1 MSPAGTATSRR
12 PWPAWTIP
20 LARAVIRYAPP
31 SAVKERF
38 WDSVVEPYLAWQ
50 DHRFVATTVAGRI
63 GGSTRDILQQYLYY
77 FGTWEPRVT
86 AFIRSRLHRGDGFI
100 DVGANV
106 GFFSLLAAHAVGPKG
121 RVVAVEASPTTLA
134 QLQRNVQR
142 NNGAA
147 APIRLVQMAASDR
160 RGRLTLYRGDDCNC
174 GTATLARTSAAAAID
189 AEVEAAPLDEIL
201 TPIEAEQARLVKVD
215 VEGAE
220 AAVVSGMRSLI
231 CCGRR
236 DREFLIEIHPQL
248 LAAMGRSPVEV
259 FEALTDAGYHPYLLE
274 NDYEASSYLRPRRSG
289 GSDGRPKR
297 LREPVKLEWDANVIL
312 SRIDA
317 EEL

>member
-1 MSPAGTATSRR
+1 MSSSQAATSRR

-31 SAVKERF
+31 SAAKDRF
-38 WDSVVEPYLAWQ
+38 WQSVVEPYLAWQ
-50 DHRFVATTVAGRI
+50 DHRFIATTVAGRI

-86 AFIRSRLHRGDGFI
+86 AFIRSRLRRGDAFI

-106 GFFSLLAAHAVGPKG
+106 GFFSLLAARAVGPKG
-121 RVVAVEASPTTLA
+121 HVVAVEASPHTYA
-134 QLQRNVQR
+134 ELQRNVQR

-174 GTATLARTSAAAAID
+174 GTATLAQTSGAAVID
-189 AEVEAAPLDEIL
+189 AQVEAAPLDEIV
-201 TPIEAEQARLVKVD
+201 TPIESERARLVKVD

-220 AAVVSGMRSLI
+220 AAVITGMQRLI
-231 CCGRR
+231 RRGRR
-236 DREFLIEIHPQL
+236 DCEFLVEIHPQL
-248 LAAMGRSPVEV
+248 LAAMGRRPAEV
-259 FEALTDAGYHPYLLE
+259 FAAFARAGYHPYLLD
-274 NDYEASSYLRPRRSG
+274 NDYEASSYLRPGDRATSG
-289 GSDGRPKR
+289 LRPKR
-297 LREPVKLEWDANVIL
+297 LSEPVELEWDANVVF
-312 SRIDA
+312 SRADA